1 MDAIQAARELGKAIQ
16 ADERCRAYFEAK
28 EANDRDAELQVL
40 INDFNRKRQLMQIE
54 MQKPEEEKNSEQLQ
68 KLNKEMQESYGNVM
82 KNANMANFVIV
93 KGAFDQL
100 LEEVNTIISLCCE
113 GEDPDT
119 CDPHSGGCS
128 GSCSTCGGCG

>member
-1 MDAIQAARELGKAIQ
+1 MNAIQAARELGKAIQ
-16 ADERCRAYFEAK
+16 ADERFRDYVEAK
-28 EANDRDAELQVL
+28 EANDQDAELQVL
-40 INDFNRKRQLMQIE
+40 INDFTKKRQLMQIE

-68 KLNKEMQESYGNVM
+68 KLNKEMQDSYGNVM
-82 KNANMANFVIV
+82 KNANMANFVVV
-93 KGAFDQL
+93 KSAFDQL

-119 CDPHSGGCS
+119 CDPNGGGCS